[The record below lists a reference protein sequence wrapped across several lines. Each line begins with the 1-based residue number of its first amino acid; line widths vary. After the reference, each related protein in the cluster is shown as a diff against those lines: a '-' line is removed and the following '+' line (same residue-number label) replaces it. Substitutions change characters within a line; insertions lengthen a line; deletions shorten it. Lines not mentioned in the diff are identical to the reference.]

1 MFRSKPQYEPEAVRL
16 SPADLEK
23 RDDSIDRVNSP
34 SIIKSVLQ
42 PLEQK
47 MHEYDVLMHQAHQES
62 MQLDEEIRIMQQQR
76 FLAEERFMAARARH
90 SEYEQHRRDVSRA
103 LQGEPKP
110 LPYRELTPQTRIYNC
125 DNQMQAHN
133 TQNRTQMTRIDSFD
147 NQVQTEKIQTK
158 TQTPAKLGPLDPSDY
173 FTNHQIFYVFIMAGI
188 GGMIIS
194 GGINFG
200 LAYVMYTTQNTVLNP
215 IYLFQLPN
223 TLAGDAAVTI
233 IIQCI
238 ITWFMEKG
246 LVAHDLSRRGVQ
258 PIGFISKPTR
268 PWQRRLF
275 FLPPLGYDEAIDAE
289 AKGEPQAKAVAPDF
303 LTILGSVVQHALRG
317 FLIAIV
323 SFFLL
328 WPATV
333 GILIA
338 FGKSTGGD
346 YIYDDRWVPQIF
358 KGILGGLLGLLT
370 TPLMALFWLVKA
382 GWEGN
387 PHWSLK
393 S

>member
-1 MFRSKPQYEPEAVRL
+1 
-16 SPADLEK
+16 
-23 RDDSIDRVNSP
+23 
-34 SIIKSVLQ
+34 
-42 PLEQK
+42 
-47 MHEYDVLMHQAHQES
+47 
-62 MQLDEEIRIMQQQR
+62 
-76 FLAEERFMAARARH
+76 
-90 SEYEQHRRDVSRA
+90 
-103 LQGEPKP
+103 
-110 LPYRELTPQTRIYNC
+110 
-125 DNQMQAHN
+125 
-133 TQNRTQMTRIDSFD
+133 MTRIDSFD